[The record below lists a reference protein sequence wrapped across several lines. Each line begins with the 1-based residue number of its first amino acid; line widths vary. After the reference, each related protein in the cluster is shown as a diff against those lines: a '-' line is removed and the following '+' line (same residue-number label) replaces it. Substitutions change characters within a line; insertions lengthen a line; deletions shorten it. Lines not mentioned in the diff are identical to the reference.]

1 MTINKNRTYSSDGGY
16 AASNKQKEYVPKSVA
31 KQALQKW
38 RAIFP
43 VEKKSAISEWLRS
56 MEDNSDLL
64 DKKALCQSKE

>member
-1 MTINKNRTYSSDGGY
+1 MTITKNRTYSSDGGS

-43 VEKKSAISEWLRS
+43 VEKRV
-56 MEDNSDLL
+56 
-64 DKKALCQSKE
+64 Q